1 MFTGLIEEVGTVGA
15 LKREEEA
22 LRLEINAAFA
32 GQTRVDQ
39 SISVNG
45 VCLTVTGCSE
55 ESFEVQCVG
64 ETLRKTS
71 LGSLE
76 KGDSV
81 NLERSMQL
89 KDGIEGHLVQGHV
102 DCVGTVREIAEK
114 ETDRLYKIE
123 FPHEYTDLLVSRG
136 SIAIDGISLTVA
148 RMDEKNRF
156 TVAIIPYTFEHTNLS
171 EKKAGDPVH
180 LEFDMIGKYVVGYLQ
195 NRQANSAET
204 DEEEAPPDD
213 ITASWLKKRGY

>member
-1 MFTGLIEEVGTVGA
+1 MFTGLIEDVGTVGE
-15 LKREEEA
+15 LRREEA
-22 LRLEINAAFA
+22 LRLEINTAFA

-55 ESFEVQCVG
+55 ESFEVQCVE

-81 NLERSMQL
+81 NLERSLQL
-89 KDGIEGHLVQGHV
+89 KDGIDGHLVQGHV
-102 DCVGTVREIAEK
+102 DCVGTIRRIAEE
-114 ETDRLYKIE
+114 ETDRLYEIE
-123 FPHEYTDLLVSRG
+123 YSPEYTDLLVPRG
-136 SIAIDGISLTVA
+136 SIAVDGISLTIA
-148 RMDEKNRF
+148 RLDQKNRF
-156 TVAIIPYTFEHTNLS
+156 TVAIIPYTFEHTNLK
-171 EKKAGDPVH
+171 EKKVGDPVH
-180 LEFDMIGKYVVGYLQ
+180 LEFDMIGKYVARYLQ
-195 NRQANSAET
+195 NRQANSVET
-204 DEEEAPPDD
+204 DEEEASPDD